1 MQYRFGPFLADR
13 AAYQLRLGD
22 RPVDVTPKL
31 LDLLFH
37 LLERPATLVTKEELL
52 DAVWPGANVTDNALA
67 QAISEL
73 RDVLGDSPA
82 APTYIRT
89 IARRGYRFVAPVE
102 TVARPAASM
111 PAPAAPTVDDGLP
124 TIAVLDF
131 ENLSGDAEVA
141 WLAAGIAE
149 TVTNDLSALGCFRV
163 VDRWRVMSASRT
175 AGGALH
181 QIGTALGA
189 SLVVTGSYQ
198 RHDTRL
204 RITARV
210 IDLGRGAAIADAKVD
225 GRVADVFTLQ
235 DDIVAAFARE
245 LGVRRTAAPRPV
257 TRETSNLEAY
267 RAYIEGWL
275 KLEAL
280 DTDLVPAA
288 VADFER
294 AIDADPSY
302 AMAYT
307 GLAHALFVAFEMTRV
322 ARVPDADA
330 LAAGLTHARRA
341 VVLDAELAEAQATLS
356 FLLASS
362 LAYDE
367 ARAAAQK
374 AVALEPENWRH
385 HFRLGHASWGAA
397 RQRALERA
405 LALFPG
411 FPYAA
416 LELAIL
422 HVARGHLDA
431 AATVARQAAV
441 EQDRRARL
449 GTRYPAIG
457 FHWLTGALESAA
469 GREEL
474 AIRHFDRELAL
485 TDRRKLYGPEY
496 AAAASV
502 SRGHAELAL
511 NQPERALA
519 SFRGAREHIED
530 HVRAWIGEA
539 AALEVLGR
547 APDAAAAWA
556 EAERMIAHFGRIDRQ
571 PEALYAQAC
580 RAALSG
586 RPAEAATALGT
597 MLDRLPV
604 SQHGWTIP
612 IEPSFRLIRSSA
624 EFGAILTKLAERAR

>member
-13 AAYQLRLGD
+13 AAYQLRLSD
-22 RPVDVTPKL
+22 RPVDLTPKL

-37 LLERPATLVTKEELL
+37 FLERPATLVTKEELL
-52 DAVWPGANVTDNALA
+52 EAVWPAANVTDNALA
-67 QAISEL
+67 QAVSEL
-73 RDVLGDSPA
+73 RDALGDSPA
-82 APTYIRT
+82 APAYIRT
-89 IARRGYRFVAPVE
+89 IARRGYRFVAAVE
-102 TVARPAASM
+102 TVAP
-111 PAPAAPTVDDGLP
+111 PAAPTPAAVAPPSVDAAP

-131 ENLSGDAEVA
+131 DNLSGDADVS

-149 TVTNDLSALGCFRV
+149 TVTNDLSALGCFRI

-181 QIGTALGA
+181 QIGAAVGA
-189 SLVVTGSYQ
+189 SRIVTGSYQ

-204 RITARV
+204 RITARM
-210 IDLGRGAAIADAKVD
+210 IDLDRGEALADAKVD
-225 GRVADVFTLQ
+225 GRLSDVFALQ
-235 DDIVAAFARE
+235 DDIVAAFTRE
-245 LGVRRTAAPRPV
+245 LGVRRPAAPRPV

-294 AIDADPSY
+294 AIDADASY

-307 GLAHALFVAFEMTRV
+307 GLAHACFVAFEMTRV

-330 LAAGLTHARRA
+330 LAAGLAHARRA
-341 VVLDAELAEAQATLS
+341 VELEPELPQAQATLS

-367 ARAAAQK
+367 ARAAAHK

-397 RQRALERA
+397 RERALERA

-411 FPYAA
+411 FPYAT

-422 HVARGHLDA
+422 HVARGHFEA
-431 AATVARQAAV
+431 AAAVARQAAA

-449 GTRYPAIG
+449 GTRYPAFG
-457 FHWLTGALESAA
+457 FPWLTGALESAA
-469 GREEL
+469 GRDEA

-485 TDRRKLYGPEY
+485 ADRRKLYGPEY
-496 AAAASV
+496 AAASCAG
-502 SRGHAELAL
+502 RGHAELAL

-519 SFRGAREHIED
+519 SFRGARDYVED
-530 HVRAWIGEA
+530 QVRAWIGEA
-539 AALEVLGR
+539 AALETLDR
-547 APDAAAAWA
+547 PADAARAWA
-556 EAERMIAHFGRIDRQ
+556 DVDRLIVHARRINRE
-571 PEALYAQAC
+571 PEALYGEAC
-580 RAALSG
+580 RAAMTG
-586 RPAEAATALGT
+586 RPAEAGTALTG

-612 IEPSFRLIRSSA
+612 LEPSFRAIRSTA
-624 EFGAILTKLAERAR
+624 GFAAVLTKLSERAR

>member
-1 MQYRFGPFLADR
+1 
-13 AAYQLRLGD
+13 
-22 RPVDVTPKL
+22 
-31 LDLLFH
+31 
-37 LLERPATLVTKEELL
+37 
-52 DAVWPGANVTDNALA
+52 
-67 QAISEL
+67 
-73 RDVLGDSPA
+73 
-82 APTYIRT
+82 
-89 IARRGYRFVAPVE
+89 
-102 TVARPAASM
+102 
-111 PAPAAPTVDDGLP
+111 
-124 TIAVLDF
+124 
-131 ENLSGDAEVA
+131 
-141 WLAAGIAE
+141 
-149 TVTNDLSALGCFRV
+149 
-163 VDRWRVMSASRT
+163 MSAFRT

-181 QIGTALGA
+181 QIGAALGA
-189 SLVVTGSYQ
+189 SLIVTGSYQ

-210 IDLGRGAAIADAKVD
+210 MDLDRGEAIADAKVD
-225 GRVADVFTLQ
+225 GRLSDVFTLQ

-245 LGVRRTAAPRPV
+245 LGVRRAAAPRPV
-257 TRETSNLEAY
+257 ARETSNLEAY

-294 AIDADPSY
+294 AIDADPAY

-307 GLAHALFVAFEMTRV
+307 GLAHAFFVAFEMTRV

-330 LAAGLTHARRA
+330 LAAGLAHARRA
-341 VVLDAELAEAQATLS
+341 VALEPELAEAQATLS
-356 FLLASS
+356 FLLASG

-385 HFRLGHASWGAA
+385 HFRLGHASWGGG

-431 AATVARQAAV
+431 AAAVARQAAV

-469 GREEL
+469 GRDEL

-485 TDRRKLYGPEY
+485 ADRQKLYGPEY
-496 AAAASV
+496 AAASCV

-511 NQPERALA
+511 DHPERALA
-519 SFRGAREHIED
+519 SFRGAREHVED

-539 AALEVLGR
+539 AALEALR
-547 APDAAAAWA
+547 RPADAAAAWA
-556 EAERMIAHFGRIDRQ
+556 EAERMVAHFGRIDRQ

-580 RAALSG
+580 RAALTG
-586 RPAEAATALGT
+586 RPAEAAAALAT

-612 IEPSFRLIRSSA
+612 IEPSFRLIRSHA
-624 EFGAILTKLAERAR
+624 EFGAVVTKLSERAR